1 MHNLVIVAGEPE
13 LAERAADHFVEK
25 ARAAIMDRGTFDVAL
40 AGGSTPKAMNALLA
54 VSPRK
59 DRVHWESVRFF
70 FGDERCVPPDH
81 DDSNFRM
88 TNESLFA
95 PLRIEESQIFR
106 IRGEDDPK
114 IAAAT
119 YSALLLR
126 EMGQRPRFD
135 LVHLGMGADG
145 HTASIFPGTLDQID
159 DTKLTAAPWVEK
171 FSTFRVTITPRVI
184 NNARS
189 VTIETGGSGKAD
201 ALAAVLEG
209 PHDPSRYPIQLVAP
223 TDGEL
228 LWIVDRAATANLRT
242 TIATLERG

>member
-1 MHNLVIVAGEPE
+1 MDNLVIVAGDVE

-25 ARAAIMDRGTFDVAL
+25 ARAAIMERGSFDVAL

-59 DRVHWESVRFF
+59 DRVHWESIRFF

-81 DDSNFRM
+81 VDSNYRM

-95 PLRIEESQIFR
+95 PLRIEDSQIFR
-106 IRGEDDPK
+106 IRGEDEPQ
-114 IAAAT
+114 AAADA
-119 YSALLLR
+119 YAQVLVR
-126 EMGQRPRFD
+126 EMGARPRFD
-135 LVHLGMGADG
+135 LIHLGMGPDG

-159 DTKLTAAPWVEK
+159 DGKLTAAPWVEK
-171 FSTFRVTITPRVI
+171 FATHRVTLTPRVI
-184 NNARS
+184 NHARS
-189 VTIETGGSGKAD
+189 VTIETGGDSKAD

-209 PHDPSRYPIQLVAP
+209 PQNPALYPIQLVAP

-228 LWIVDRAATANLRT
+228 LWIVDRAAVAKLKRTA
-242 TIATLERG
+242 

>member
-1 MHNLVIVAGEPE
+1 MDNLVIVAGDAE

-25 ARAAIMDRGTFDVAL
+25 ARTAIMERGTFDVAL

-54 VSPRK
+54 VAPRK

-81 DDSNFRM
+81 ADSNYRM
-88 TNESLFA
+88 TSESLFV
-95 PLRIEESQIFR
+95 PLRIESSQIFR
-106 IRGEDDPK
+106 IQGEDEPQV
-114 IAAAT
+114 AADA
-119 YSALLLR
+119 YAQVLVR
-126 EMGQRPRFD
+126 EMGARPRFD
-135 LVHLGMGADG
+135 LIHLGMGPDG

-159 DTKLTAAPWVEK
+159 DSKLTAAPWVEK
-171 FSTFRVTITPRVI
+171 FGTYRVTLTPHAI

-189 VTIETGGSGKAD
+189 VTIETGGDGKAE

-209 PHDPSRYPIQLVAP
+209 PRNPALYPIQLVEP

-228 LWIVDRAATANLRT
+228 LWIVDRAAVAK
-242 TIATLERG
+242 LERTV